1 MREVAD
7 PPRSGPVAAHGW
19 EPSSAATLDRGRR
32 APPIKATGAAV
43 TTAREET
50 RCKLDDWPG
59 SILTSAALT
68 MCRYLP
74 ATAPSCAGASA
85 PDPGESRR
93 GRAARPCGRPGR
105 HGCRPRSSPAAAATP
120 STESVSTRP
129 GCTGWCCR
137 TRRGWRRT
145 AGVRAVTGSPRPPQ
159 PTRGASRTWSASC
172 RRRARL
178 ALLTAKDQRP
188 AGRQPGCPVAHGC
201 QGRTDL
207 YGDHPAIAVADLGV
221 EVQTEVRLLRASQAE
236 QRL

>member
-1 MREVAD
+1 MQARRLAGID
-7 PPRSGPVAAHGW
+7 LDI
-19 EPSSAATLDRGRR
+19 SSAHNVQVLASDGTIVCRR
-32 APPIKATGAAV
+32 KRSRSWRVSARSSSPPLRATGPAWLPTAV
-43 TTAREET
+43 F
-50 RCKLDDWPG
+50 
-59 SILTSAALT
+59 SS
-68 MCRYLP
+68 
-74 ATAPSCAGASA
+74 
-85 PDPGESRR
+85 SR
-93 GRAARPCGRPGR
+93 
-105 HGCRPRSSPAAAATP
+105 ATP